1 VKLKGD
7 VMIRVLLA
15 DDHAIMRD
23 GLKEIL
29 ATVDGFELL
38 GEAANGNEVLDA
50 LHHMQPDLLMMDM
63 SMPGVSGVSL
73 IEKVKN
79 LYPKLPVL
87 VLTMLDDVQIALRA
101 LKSGADGYITKDR
114 PAAELVA
121 ALRKVAA
128 GGRYVDPRLA
138 EEMVFNDAGADLP
151 HNKLSSRE
159 MDVFKMLVQGK
170 NHNEIADQLF
180 ISNKTVSTHKAHLL
194 EKMGMKNMS
203 ELVRYAVLQ
212 NLFS

>member
-1 VKLKGD
+1 
-7 VMIRVLLA
+7 MIRVLLA

-29 ATVDGFELL
+29 ATVDGFELM

-50 LHHMQPDLLMMDM
+50 LHQRQPDLLMMDM
-63 SMPGVSGVSL
+63 SMPGISGISL
-73 IEKVKN
+73 IEKVKS
-79 LYPKLPVL
+79 LYPHLPVL
-87 VLTMLDDVQIALRA
+87 VLTMLDDVQITLRA

-138 EEMVFNDAGADLP
+138 EQMVFNDAGAELP
-151 HNKLSSRE
+151 HNKLSGRE
-159 MDVFKMLVQGK
+159 MDVYTMLAQGK
-170 NHNEIADQLF
+170 SINEIAELLF
-180 ISNKTVSTHKAHLL
+180 ISNKTVSSHKAQLL
-194 EKMGMKNMS
+194 RKMGMKNTV
-203 ELVRYAVLQ
+203 ELVRYAVQQ
-212 NLFS
+212 NLFAN